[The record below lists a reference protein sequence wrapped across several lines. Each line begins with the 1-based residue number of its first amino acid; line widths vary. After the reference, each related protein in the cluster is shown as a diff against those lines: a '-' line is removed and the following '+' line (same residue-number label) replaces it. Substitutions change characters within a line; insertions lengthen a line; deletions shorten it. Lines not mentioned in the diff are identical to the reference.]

1 MAQTTWCSFLGDSSF
16 ARAVSVLGLRTAD
29 RAGLLGAPGSG
40 GLAMDPR
47 ALARWL
53 EVDRSQPA
61 TEPAPDL
68 GDRLDEAGL
77 AGPAREDLCRFED
90 LLRPRAAGCFV
101 GRCVADDG
109 GSYAVAVYRKDR
121 PGPQVRVG
129 DSFFSGVQL
138 SGSIGSGVVLVEPH
152 VLRCIC
158 VNGAAVPVAAGGAAY
173 ARWSAYDAEGDL
185 DAVVELGFSGALARD
200 VEADLRRATATPQP
214 RLSDLRARGLLRIE
228 DERAASLAEAVSAE
242 EPTLYGLYNAMTRVA
257 RDTHDVRTA
266 VGLERTAGRLLTA
279 LIRNPLRDP
288 VAQDALAPV

>member
-16 ARAVSVLGLRTAD
+16 ARAISVLGLRTAGM
-29 RAGLLGAPGSG
+29 AGLLGAAGPGGS
-40 GLAMDPR
+40 AVNPR
-47 ALARWL
+47 AVVRWL
-53 EVDRSQPA
+53 EASGRRPA

-68 GDRLDEAGL
+68 GDRLDAAGL
-77 AGPAREDLCRFED
+77 AGPARDDLLKFED

-138 SGSIGSGVVLVEPH
+138 SGSIGAGVVLVEPH

-158 VNGAAVPVAAGGAAY
+158 VNGAAVPVAAGGGAY
-173 ARWSAYDAEGDL
+173 VRWSAYDAEGDL

-200 VEADLRRATATPQP
+200 VEADLRRASATPQP

-228 DERAASLAEAVSAE
+228 DALAASIAEAVSAE

-257 RDTHDVRTA
+257 RDTRDVRTA
-266 VGLERTAGRLLTA
+266 VGLERTAGRLITA
-279 LIRNPLRDP
+279 LIRNPERDP
-288 VAQDALAPV
+288 VTQDALAPV